1 MRRNWIAGIGLA
13 LLAVVGG
20 LLYLLFFSP
29 STGSNQAQQA
39 DEVAVQTTVARLGDL
54 TLIVSGSGE
63 LVPVSEVGLGFQER
77 GQLLEM
83 NVQVGDQVQKGETLA
98 RLKVDRTEA
107 DRAAD
112 IASAQLAVLT
122 ARGNLDQ
129 AHQNAQLA
137 SAQALVAYENAQ
149 LGVEKLGD
157 RDLEKAVALQSL
169 EQAQEAVKE
178 AEMNLYIANSTP
190 SQQAIDTAYASLLF
204 KEKELKEIQ
213 ARMAQAEYQFKSA
226 SNQMDRDRLDQQLLN
241 LRVQLANQQVKVE
254 SARFKYES
262 MDLPPDEIDLSVAE
276 ARLTTAKAQ
285 LEQAQKNWQKVEAGP
300 ADGDLAMAEAQ
311 LAEAQSE
318 WEHLKNGPDPDQISL
333 LDIQLEKAELTL
345 AMLQAENL
353 ILDLNAPMNGIV
365 VSIDAQAG
373 DRVGNQTVLTL
384 ADVSQM
390 MLEVFLD
397 ETDLASVH
405 KGDRAEIT
413 FDAFPD
419 STFSGEVV
427 QLDPELV
434 RAGNS
439 QAVRVLVLMDSQQ
452 GNLDYLPLG
461 LNAGVDI
468 ISGEATNAVL
478 VSLDALHQDAQGG
491 YIVYVV
497 DGETLEL
504 RPVQIGL
511 ADATTAE
518 IISGVEPGEQVAIGN
533 LDFDQEQVDEH

>member
-1 MRRNWIAGIGLA
+1 
-13 LLAVVGG
+13 
-20 LLYLLFFSP
+20 
-29 STGSNQAQQA
+29 
-39 DEVAVQTTVARLGDL
+39 
-54 TLIVSGSGE
+54 
-63 LVPVSEVGLGFQER
+63 
-77 GQLLEM
+77 
-83 NVQVGDQVQKGETLA
+83 
-98 RLKVDRTEA
+98 
-107 DRAAD
+107 
-112 IASAQLAVLT
+112 
-122 ARGNLDQ
+122 
-129 AHQNAQLA
+129 
-137 SAQALVAYENAQ
+137 
-149 LGVEKLGD
+149 
-157 RDLEKAVALQSL
+157 
-169 EQAQEAVKE
+169 
-178 AEMNLYIANSTP
+178 
-190 SQQAIDTAYASLLF
+190 
-204 KEKELKEIQ
+204 
-213 ARMAQAEYQFKSA
+213 
-226 SNQMDRDRLDQQLLN
+226 
-241 LRVQLANQQVKVE
+241 
-254 SARFKYES
+254 
-262 MDLPPDEIDLSVAE
+262 
-276 ARLTTAKAQ
+276 
-285 LEQAQKNWQKVEAGP
+285 
-300 ADGDLAMAEAQ
+300 
-311 LAEAQSE
+311 
-318 WEHLKNGPDPDQISL
+318 
-333 LDIQLEKAELTL
+333 
-345 AMLQAENL
+345 
-353 ILDLNAPMNGIV
+353 
-365 VSIDAQAG
+365 
-373 DRVGNQTVLTL
+373 
-384 ADVSQM
+384 